1 MADKSFRTIR
11 GKDAKRYTM
20 VEINRY
26 RLLYAGRTSPAIR
39 GKNPPSQIRK
49 RPAARYSVT
58 NGETTQAATIPAGD
72 KTPKVTA
79 TTGTVNNWAPIDAES
94 AVLTRA
100 GIHGSRM
107 SVIHFPAR
115 MIPRSAA

>member
-26 RLLYAGRTSPAIR
+26 RLLYAGRTSPAI
-39 GKNPPSQIRK
+39 GGNPPSPIERDPLQGT
-49 RPAARYSVT
+49 VL
-58 NGETTQAATIPAGD
+58 QM
-72 KTPKVTA
+72 A
-79 TTGTVNNWAPIDAES
+79 TTGHYTRRRQNPEGYGNNGYGKQLAPIAES